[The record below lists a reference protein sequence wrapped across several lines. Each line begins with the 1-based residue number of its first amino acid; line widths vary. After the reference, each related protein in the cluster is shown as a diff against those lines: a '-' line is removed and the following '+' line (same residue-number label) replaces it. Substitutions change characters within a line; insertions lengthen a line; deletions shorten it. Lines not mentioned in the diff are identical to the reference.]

1 MNLSHL
7 MYKITTFLAIYSL
20 IKIFKK
26 SSNKKKSKL
35 AYRTKHKMNSK
46 VRGKKNKLRGLSTLE
61 EKINKIKKKKKF

>member
-26 SSNKKKSKL
+26 RSNKKKSKL
-35 AYRTKHKMNSK
+35 AYRTKHKMSSK